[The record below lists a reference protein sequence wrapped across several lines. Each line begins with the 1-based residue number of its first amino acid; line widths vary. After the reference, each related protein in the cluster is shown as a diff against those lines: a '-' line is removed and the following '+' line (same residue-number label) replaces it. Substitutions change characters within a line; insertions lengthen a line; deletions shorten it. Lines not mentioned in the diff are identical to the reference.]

1 MKSLKKQGGFTL
13 LELLVVVGLMAAVAV
28 VAVSTYDDADASA
41 SISTDLSNI
50 QAIDQGIRNYAGKN
64 NGNYPE
70 QLDSLLTQEG
80 DAYVLLANKTKAAL
94 QALPVVDEGISE
106 AILEALEG
114 NGMEEFQFITKTAND
129 SVDMAAFF
137 KKDPNAQHPEAS
149 GNGLEADAD
158 TTTKLTIVANKL
170 TGTGA
175 KCEVDGKNYSAVA
188 TLDGADIDATKNN
201 VLNAIS
207 DQFESNVCNVVVALG
222 VGGDAAANS
231 QGAIGATSSD
241 AVKDKAANYS
251 RYLGLFHVAQD
262 GIADGTFNGVIDAN
276 EVFAKPRFVGVI
288 NPLGQGSN
296 ELNKLKNTQ

>member
-64 NGNYPE
+64 NGNFPE
-70 QLDSLLTQEG
+70 QLDSLVTKAG
-80 DAYVLLANKTKAAL
+80 DPYLLLAAETQAAL
-94 QALPVVDEGISE
+94 QALPVAGATGT

-114 NGMEEFQFITKTAND
+114 NGMEEFQFIIAANNTTP
-129 SVDMAAFF
+129 ALF
-137 KKDPNAQHPEAS
+137 KKDPNAQHAEAS
-149 GNGLEADAD
+149 GNGLEDDAE
-158 TTTKLTIVANKL
+158 TATELTIVANKL

-175 KCEVDGKNYSAVA
+175 KCEVDGMNYSAAA
-188 TLDGADIDATKNN
+188 TLDGAAIDATKNN